1 MEHVAGHHTGQLSV
15 LVRLRAV
22 EVVTVH
28 HGDRLLAA
36 ELQPNEFFEV
46 GDWVDSPATNSI
58 VVSSYGPQHANA
70 SVLGA
75 FHHGHDLRSEQEMAE
90 VVDLM
95 LLLMAILRPFRV
107 VEGGLIDGSVAR
119 KSVDG
124 TIASEFVQLFD
135 EPMHRGEAGKLE
147 VHGSEVIHVKAF
159 LLRHH
164 FHLVHVANGAD
175 DVVFLCS
182 QQRLGCRQSEAR
194 RGPSNDYEL
203 LVSELR
209 ARDTLKQAVER
220 WGLDIRHPCVALH
233 LLYQEKE
240 AN

>member
-90 VVDLM
+90 VVNLM
-95 LLLMAILRPFRV
+95 LLLMPILCPFRV
-107 VEGGLIDGSVAR
+107 VEGGLIDSSVAR
-119 KSVDG
+119 ESVDG
-124 TIASEFVQLFD
+124 TITSELFQLFHEFV
-135 EPMHRGEAGKLE
+135 HRGETGELE
-147 VHGSEVIHVKAF
+147 VHGREMLHVEA
-159 LLRHH
+159 LLFCHDP
-164 FHLVHVANGAD
+164 HLVQVANGTD
-175 DVVFLCS
+175 DVVFLGP
-182 QQRLGCRQSEAR
+182 QQRLGRCQPEAR
-194 RGPSNDYEL
+194 RRPRDDDEL
-203 LVSELR
+203 LVAKL
-209 ARDTLKQAVER
+209 
-220 WGLDIRHPCVALH
+220 
-233 LLYQEKE
+233 
-240 AN
+240 